1 MKAFFQIK
9 SHLKFPE
16 FFERK
21 NIILAQ
27 GALPFEDRFAE
38 AQGKGFS
45 ALSLKSAPRGR
56 PFNLYPGNM
65 YP

>member
-21 NIILAQ
+21 GIILAQ
-27 GALPFEDRFAE
+27 GALCLRIA
-38 AQGKGFS
+38 
-45 ALSLKSAPRGR
+45 SLRHKAKDFR
-56 PFNLYPGNM
+56 P
-65 YP
+65 